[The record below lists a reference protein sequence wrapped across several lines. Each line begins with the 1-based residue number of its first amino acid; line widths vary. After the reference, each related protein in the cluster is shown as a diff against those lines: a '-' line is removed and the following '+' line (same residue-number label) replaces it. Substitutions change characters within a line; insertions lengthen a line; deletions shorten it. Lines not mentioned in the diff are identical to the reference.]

1 VQIYKNN
8 PISKHETQK
17 KPRLACRGQKK
28 DDRSRL
34 NLFLQSA
41 VIVFPRVFKPLEPP
55 LLQYIDPYC
64 DGDGT
69 TNDAEQ
75 EDNKSKWERLFHLAS
90 KFNKYYGV

>member
-1 VQIYKNN
+1 MKR
-8 PISKHETQK
+8 K
-17 KPRLACRGQKK
+17 KSPGERAGDKK
-28 DDRSRL
+28 KTATAVIK
-34 NLFLQSA
+34 LFLQSA

>member
-34 NLFLQSA
+34 NPFLPSA
-41 VIVFPRVFKPLEPP
+41 VIVFPRVFEPLEPP
-55 LLQYIDPYC
+55 LLQHVDTYRY
-64 DGDGT
+64 GDGT
-69 TNDAEQ
+69 TDDAEQ
-75 EDNKSKWERLFHLAS
+75 EDNKSEWERLFHLQS
-90 KFNKYYGV
+90 MQV

>member
-1 VQIYKNN
+1 M
-8 PISKHETQK
+8 PGT
-17 KPRLACRGQKK
+17 KK
-28 DDRSRL
+28 DGFSRHKSL
-34 NLFLQSA
+34 SA
-41 VIVFPRVFKPLEPP
+41 ISGNSLSAVFKPLEPP

>member
-1 VQIYKNN
+1 MV
-8 PISKHETQK
+8 
-17 KPRLACRGQKK
+17 LA
-28 DDRSRL
+28 
-34 NLFLQSA
+34 
-41 VIVFPRVFKPLEPP
+41 RVLEPLQP
-55 LLQYIDPYC
+55 LLFQHKDPYC

>member
-1 VQIYKNN
+1 MKR
-8 PISKHETQK
+8 K
-17 KPRLACRGQKK
+17 KAPVSVPGTKK
-28 DDRSRL
+28 TASAVI

-75 EDNKSKWERLFHLAS
+75 EDNKSSGSAS
-90 KFNKYYGV
+90 SI